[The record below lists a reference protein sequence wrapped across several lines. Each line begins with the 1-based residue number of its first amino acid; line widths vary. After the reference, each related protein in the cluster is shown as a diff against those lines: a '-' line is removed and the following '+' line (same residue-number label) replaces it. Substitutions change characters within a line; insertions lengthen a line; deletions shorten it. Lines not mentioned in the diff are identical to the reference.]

1 MFTGLIEDVGQVRD
15 FSRRHDGARLLVA
28 TALPIADMQLGES
41 IAVNGVCLT
50 VTSLGDEAFSADISP
65 ETLSCSTLSGLRSGN
80 RVNLE
85 RALRLGDRLG
95 GHLVCGHVD
104 GIARLVDKRRDGN
117 AMRMTFRL
125 PPEYLQ
131 YLVVKGSVA
140 IDGVSLTVNLIT
152 GEDFSVAVIPHSL
165 VQTTLDDCKIGGS
178 VNVETD
184 MIAKYVQRLF
194 PGHIVRSASAPAHN
208 ELDLD
213 MLAKHGFL

>member
-15 FSRRHDGARLLVA
+15 FSRRHDGARLIVA
-28 TALPIADMQLGES
+28 TALPMADMKLGES
-41 IAVNGVCLT
+41 IAVNGACLT
-50 VTSLGDEAFSADISP
+50 VTTLGDGAFSADISL
-65 ETLSCSTLSGLRSGN
+65 ETLSCSTLSGLSSGT

-95 GHLVCGHVD
+95 GHLVSGHVD
-104 GIARLVDKRRDGN
+104 GVAKLVDKRRDGN
-117 AMRMTFRL
+117 AVRMTFRL
-125 PPEYLQ
+125 PPENLL

-140 IDGVSLTVNLIT
+140 IDGVSLTVNQVT
-152 GEDFSVAVIPHSL
+152 TEDFSVAIIPHSL

-194 PGHIVRSASAPAHN
+194 PGQINSLSSAPAQN
-208 ELDLD
+208 RLDLD